1 MLYTMYSII
10 TNKNSRISTNI
21 PLTAIYELST
31 AALKQVNE
39 IEFIML
45 PIEKEYRI
53 NKLNGRLALFGDIEK
68 NAIALDEFI
77 YGTESHISG

>member
-1 MLYTMYSII
+1 
-10 TNKNSRISTNI
+10 
-21 PLTAIYELST
+21 
-31 AALKQVNE
+31 
-39 IEFIML
+39 ML